1 MELQAAVHTGQ
12 GRHSPHLLELK
23 TKLLG
28 NYENDNENNFYS
40 NNDNWNRMN
49 VILTPFMI
57 MLTVSLRSDDR
68 TWVAEIPSQNVYL
81 TARHAEP
88 DY

>member
-12 GRHSPHLLELK
+12 ERHSPHLLELK

-40 NNDNWNRMN
+40 NNDN
-49 VILTPFMI
+49 
-57 MLTVSLRSDDR
+57 
-68 TWVAEIPSQNVYL
+68 
-81 TARHAEP
+81 
-88 DY
+88 

>member
-12 GRHSPHLLELK
+12 ERHSPHLLELK

-40 NNDNWNRMN
+40 NNDKNQSSL
-49 VILTPFMI
+49 II
-57 MLTVSLRSDDR
+57 MSSSELL
-68 TWVAEIPSQNVYL
+68 PN
-81 TARHAEP
+81 
-88 DY
+88 